1 MGSSNDVGAIPGAA
15 RPAWQV
21 RARTCGLTLVS
32 VAVVAMVTSF
42 PFIAGDPGPGS
53 PANKKDPA
61 WFPVVGAIAVSF
73 LIVGILLLLAPP
85 MLGWVGRRSARKRD
99 NP

>member
-1 MGSSNDVGAIPGAA
+1 MRSSDDVDALPGAA
-15 RPAWQV
+15 RRTWHV
-21 RARTCGLTLVS
+21 RARTRGLTLIS

-53 PANKKDPA
+53 PAGKKDPA

-73 LIVGILLLLAPP
+73 LIVGILLVVAPP
-85 MLGWVGRRSARKRD
+85 LFGWVSSRGARKRD
-99 NP
+99 NL